1 MTLASIAGTSWAG
14 QGELWLDQLHNEVE
28 LCDCTIEVSADELRY
43 AWSYQGAPH
52 QGRVTVTADGAT
64 FTDTWH
70 APDGFTCVPI
80 PDAWGLLGVR
90 CTFAAGDGPP
100 WGWEI
105 TVALRPGGDELV
117 LQMTNVAP
125 WGEHGRAVRM
135 IVRRR

>member
-28 LCDCTIEVSADELRY
+28 LCDCTIEVTADELRY

-52 QGRVTVTADGAT
+52 QGRITVRDGGSDFVDSWHAADGFACT
-64 FTDTWH
+64 
-70 APDGFTCVPI
+70 PI
-80 PDAWGLLGVR
+80 PDAWGLLAVR
-90 CTFAAGDGPP
+90 CTYAAGDGPP

-105 TVALRPGGDELV
+105 TVSLRPGGDELV
-117 LQMTNVAP
+117 VQMTNVSP

-135 IVRRR
+135 IARRR